1 MVDKNDLEV
10 VKMKKVLVIG
20 SAVVDVVIHLPHLP
34 EKSEDVHVT
43 SQKMSLGGCAYNA
56 SDTIRRF
63 KVPYI
68 PFFPVGTGAYGDFV
82 RNALA
87 ERGIVSPVPK
97 PETENGCCYC
107 FVEDDGE
114 RTFACYHGAEYRFQ
128 KEWFDALDAS
138 EIDSV
143 YICGLEI
150 EEETGTN
157 ILSYLEEHPEFTVF
171 FASGP
176 RITLLDPK
184 LLERVFALHPILH
197 LNQQE
202 ITSYTGKEEL
212 KAAAEEIYRFTQ
224 NTVIVTLGA
233 DGCYYYDGEKE
244 ETIPG
249 VPAEQLDTI
258 GAGDSHIGA
267 VIAGLQCGKTI
278 EEAIATANR
287 VSAKVVET
295 EGALLSDEA
304 FASLD
309 LL

>member
-10 VKMKKVLVIG
+10 VRMKKVLVIG

-56 SDTIRRF
+56 SDTIRHF

-128 KEWFDALDAS
+128 KEWFDALVLLKSTAYTFA
-138 EIDSV
+138 V
-143 YICGLEI
+143 WRLKKR
-150 EEETGTN
+150 
-157 ILSYLEEHPEFTVF
+157 PERISFLIWRSIRSLPYFLLRVRESHCWIQSGWNGFLPCIPF
-171 FASGP
+171 F
-176 RITLLDPK
+176 I
-184 LLERVFALHPILH
+184 
-197 LNQQE
+197 
-202 ITSYTGKEEL
+202 
-212 KAAAEEIYRFTQ
+212 
-224 NTVIVTLGA
+224 
-233 DGCYYYDGEKE
+233 
-244 ETIPG
+244 
-249 VPAEQLDTI
+249 
-258 GAGDSHIGA
+258 
-267 VIAGLQCGKTI
+267 
-278 EEAIATANR
+278 
-287 VSAKVVET
+287 
-295 EGALLSDEA
+295 
-304 FASLD
+304 
-309 LL
+309 

>member
-1 MVDKNDLEV
+1 
-10 VKMKKVLVIG
+10 MKKVLVIG

-56 SDTIRRF
+56 SDTIRHF

-114 RTFACYHGAEYRFQ
+114 RTFVCYHGAEYRFQ
-128 KEWFDALDAS
+128 KEWFDTLDAS

-171 FASGP
+171 FAPGP
-176 RITLLDPK
+176 RITLLDQK

-197 LNQQE
+197 LNQTE
-202 ITSYTGKEEL
+202 ITSYTGKGDL
-212 KAAAEEIYRFTQ
+212 KMAAEEIYRFTQ

-244 ETIPG
+244 ETILG

>member
-1 MVDKNDLEV
+1 
-10 VKMKKVLVIG
+10 MKKVLVIG

-56 SDTIRRF
+56 SDTIRHF

-114 RTFACYHGAEYRFQ
+114 RTFVCYHGAEYRFQ
-128 KEWFDALDAS
+128 KEWFDTLDAS

-171 FASGP
+171 FAPGP
-176 RITLLDPK
+176 RITLLDQK

-202 ITSYTGKEEL
+202 ITSYIGKEEL
-212 KAAAEEIYRFTQ
+212 KAATEEIYRFTQ

-244 ETIPG
+244 EAIPG

-258 GAGDSHIGA
+258 GAGDTHIGA

>member
-1 MVDKNDLEV
+1 MVDKNNLEV
-10 VKMKKVLVIG
+10 VRMKKVLVIG

-56 SDTIRRF
+56 SDTIRHF

-114 RTFACYHGAEYRFQ
+114 RTFVCYHGAEYRFQ
-128 KEWFDALDAS
+128 KEWFDTLDAS

-171 FASGP
+171 FAPGP
-176 RITLLDPK
+176 RITLLDQK

-202 ITSYTGKEEL
+202 ITSYIGKEEL
-212 KAAAEEIYRFTQ
+212 KAATEEIYRFTQ

-244 ETIPG
+244 ETILG

>member
-1 MVDKNDLEV
+1 
-10 VKMKKVLVIG
+10 MKKVLVIG

-56 SDTIRRF
+56 SDTIRHF

-114 RTFACYHGAEYRFQ
+114 RTFVCYHGAEYRFQ
-128 KEWFDALDAS
+128 KEWFDTLDAS

-171 FASGP
+171 FAPGP
-176 RITLLDPK
+176 RITLLDQK

-197 LNQQE
+197 LNQTE
-202 ITSYTGKEEL
+202 ITSYTGKGDL
-212 KAAAEEIYRFTQ
+212 KAAAEEIHRFTQ

-244 ETIPG
+244 ETISG

>member
-1 MVDKNDLEV
+1 
-10 VKMKKVLVIG
+10 MKKVLVIG

-56 SDTIRRF
+56 SDTIRHF

-128 KEWFDALDAS
+128 KEWFDTLDAS

-171 FASGP
+171 FAPGP
-176 RITLLDPK
+176 RITLLD
-184 LLERVFALHPILH
+184 R
-197 LNQQE
+197 
-202 ITSYTGKEEL
+202 SC
-212 KAAAEEIYRFTQ
+212 R
-224 NTVIVTLGA
+224 
-233 DGCYYYDGEKE
+233 
-244 ETIPG
+244 
-249 VPAEQLDTI
+249 
-258 GAGDSHIGA
+258 
-267 VIAGLQCGKTI
+267 
-278 EEAIATANR
+278 
-287 VSAKVVET
+287 
-295 EGALLSDEA
+295 
-304 FASLD
+304 
-309 LL
+309 

>member
-1 MVDKNDLEV
+1 
-10 VKMKKVLVIG
+10 MKKVLVIG

-56 SDTIRRF
+56 SDTIRHF

-114 RTFACYHGAEYRFQ
+114 RTFVCYHGAEYRFQ
-128 KEWFDALDAS
+128 KEWFDTLDAS

-171 FASGP
+171 FAPGP

-197 LNQQE
+197 LNQTE

-212 KAAAEEIYRFTQ
+212 RAAAEEIYRFTQ

-244 ETIPG
+244 EAIPG

>member
-1 MVDKNDLEV
+1 M
-10 VKMKKVLVIG
+10 
-20 SAVVDVVIHLPHLP
+20 
-34 EKSEDVHVT
+34 
-43 SQKMSLGGCAYNA
+43 
-56 SDTIRRF
+56 
-63 KVPYI
+63 
-68 PFFPVGTGAYGDFV
+68 GTGAYGDFV

-171 FASGP
+171 FAPGP

-212 KAAAEEIYRFTQ
+212 KAAAEEIHRFTQ

-233 DGCYYYDGEKE
+233 DGCYYYNGEKE

>member
-10 VKMKKVLVIG
+10 VRMKKVLVIG

-56 SDTIRRF
+56 SDTIRHF

-157 ILSYLEEHPEFTVF
+157 ILSYL
-171 FASGP
+171 
-176 RITLLDPK
+176 DQK
-184 LLERVFALHPILH
+184 
-197 LNQQE
+197 E

-212 KAAAEEIYRFTQ
+212 KAAAEEIHRFTQ

-278 EEAIATANR
+278 AEAIATANR

>member
-1 MVDKNDLEV
+1 
-10 VKMKKVLVIG
+10 MKKVLVIG

-56 SDTIRRF
+56 SDTIRHF

-171 FASGP
+171 FAPGP

-212 KAAAEEIYRFTQ
+212 KAAAEEIHRFTQ
-224 NTVIVTLGA
+224 NTVIITLGA
-233 DGCYYYDGEKE
+233 DGC
-244 ETIPG
+244 
-249 VPAEQLDTI
+249 
-258 GAGDSHIGA
+258 
-267 VIAGLQCGKTI
+267 
-278 EEAIATANR
+278 
-287 VSAKVVET
+287 
-295 EGALLSDEA
+295 
-304 FASLD
+304 
-309 LL
+309 

>member
-1 MVDKNDLEV
+1 M
-10 VKMKKVLVIG
+10 
-20 SAVVDVVIHLPHLP
+20 
-34 EKSEDVHVT
+34 
-43 SQKMSLGGCAYNA
+43 
-56 SDTIRRF
+56 
-63 KVPYI
+63 
-68 PFFPVGTGAYGDFV
+68 
-82 RNALA
+82 
-87 ERGIVSPVPK
+87 
-97 PETENGCCYC
+97 
-107 FVEDDGE
+107 
-114 RTFACYHGAEYRFQ
+114 
-128 KEWFDALDAS
+128 
-138 EIDSV
+138 
-143 YICGLEI
+143 
-150 EEETGTN
+150 
-157 ILSYLEEHPEFTVF
+157 
-171 FASGP
+171 
-176 RITLLDPK
+176 DPK

-197 LNQQE
+197 LNQKE

-233 DGCYYYDGEKE
+233 EWAAIIMMEKRKKPF
-244 ETIPG
+244 PG

-278 EEAIATANR
+278 AEAIATANR

>member
-1 MVDKNDLEV
+1 MDGASSSSLNTMLKPWRSKD
-10 VKMKKVLVIG
+10 
-20 SAVVDVVIHLPHLP
+20 SAFRIWSPRL
-34 EKSEDVHVT
+34 
-43 SQKMSLGGCAYNA
+43 
-56 SDTIRRF
+56 
-63 KVPYI
+63 
-68 PFFPVGTGAYGDFV
+68 
-82 RNALA
+82 ALA

-212 KAAAEEIYRFTQ
+212 KAAAEEIHRFTQ

>member
-10 VKMKKVLVIG
+10 VRMKKVLVIG

-56 SDTIRRF
+56 SDTIRHF

-107 FVEDDGE
+107 FVEADGE
-114 RTFACYHGAEYRFQ
+114 RTFVCYHGAEYRFQ
-128 KEWFDALDAS
+128 KEWFDTLDAS

-171 FASGP
+171 FAPGP
-176 RITLLDPK
+176 RITLLDQK

-197 LNQQE
+197 LNQTE
-202 ITSYTGKEEL
+202 ITSYTGKGDL
-212 KAAAEEIYRFTQ
+212 KMAAEEIYRFTQ

-244 ETIPG
+244 ETILG

>member
-10 VKMKKVLVIG
+10 VRMKKVLVIG

-56 SDTIRRF
+56 SDTIRHF

-128 KEWFDALDAS
+128 NA
-138 EIDSV
+138 
-143 YICGLEI
+143 
-150 EEETGTN
+150 
-157 ILSYLEEHPEFTVF
+157 
-171 FASGP
+171 
-176 RITLLDPK
+176 
-184 LLERVFALHPILH
+184 
-197 LNQQE
+197 
-202 ITSYTGKEEL
+202 
-212 KAAAEEIYRFTQ
+212 
-224 NTVIVTLGA
+224 
-233 DGCYYYDGEKE
+233 
-244 ETIPG
+244 
-249 VPAEQLDTI
+249 
-258 GAGDSHIGA
+258 
-267 VIAGLQCGKTI
+267 
-278 EEAIATANR
+278 
-287 VSAKVVET
+287 ET
-295 EGALLSDEA
+295 EWKSAYQSPFPTPISPQKTKA
-304 FASLD
+304 RKTAPVSSIARVARRINPNIF
-309 LL
+309 

>member
-1 MVDKNDLEV
+1 
-10 VKMKKVLVIG
+10 MKKVLVIG

-56 SDTIRRF
+56 SDTIRHF

-114 RTFACYHGAEYRFQ
+114 RTFVCYHGAEYRFQ
-128 KEWFDALDAS
+128 KEWFDTLDAS

-171 FASGP
+171 FAPGP

-197 LNQQE
+197 LNQTE
-202 ITSYTGKEEL
+202 ITSYTGKEAL
-212 KAAAEEIYRFTQ
+212 KAAAEEIYRFTK

-244 ETIPG
+244 EAIPG

>member
-1 MVDKNDLEV
+1 M
-10 VKMKKVLVIG
+10 
-20 SAVVDVVIHLPHLP
+20 
-34 EKSEDVHVT
+34 
-43 SQKMSLGGCAYNA
+43 
-56 SDTIRRF
+56 
-63 KVPYI
+63 
-68 PFFPVGTGAYGDFV
+68 
-82 RNALA
+82 
-87 ERGIVSPVPK
+87 
-97 PETENGCCYC
+97 
-107 FVEDDGE
+107 
-114 RTFACYHGAEYRFQ
+114 
-128 KEWFDALDAS
+128 
-138 EIDSV
+138 
-143 YICGLEI
+143 
-150 EEETGTN
+150 
-157 ILSYLEEHPEFTVF
+157 
-171 FASGP
+171 
-176 RITLLDPK
+176 
-184 LLERVFALHPILH
+184 
-197 LNQQE
+197 

-212 KAAAEEIYRFTQ
+212 KAAAEEIHRFTQ

>member
-1 MVDKNDLEV
+1 M
-10 VKMKKVLVIG
+10 
-20 SAVVDVVIHLPHLP
+20 
-34 EKSEDVHVT
+34 
-43 SQKMSLGGCAYNA
+43 
-56 SDTIRRF
+56 
-63 KVPYI
+63 
-68 PFFPVGTGAYGDFV
+68 
-82 RNALA
+82 
-87 ERGIVSPVPK
+87 
-97 PETENGCCYC
+97 
-107 FVEDDGE
+107 EDDGE

-171 FASGP
+171 LLRVRES
-176 RITLLDPK
+176 TLLDPK
-184 LLERVFALHPILH
+184 AGGTGFALHPILH

-212 KAAAEEIYRFTQ
+212 KAAAEEIHRFTQ

-258 GAGDSHIGA
+258 GAGDSA
-267 VIAGLQCGKTI
+267 YRCGDCRTSVWQDYSRGHCHSKPGI
-278 EEAIATANR
+278 C
-287 VSAKVVET
+287 
-295 EGALLSDEA
+295 EGGRDGRSTP
-304 FASLD
+304 FG
-309 LL
+309 